1 MEPYHAM
8 LPPTSFQEAAAPE
21 TDDGESSSLEDDAEL
36 RQRLQAAME
45 DPYMQPEPAPEKTDE
60 EVSIPTD
67 LEGAEALEVAADAD
81 GGGGGV
87 VPERASSARPVDA
100 RSSSTSRRRIK
111 EHKKKRDKKKK
122 KRARS
127 RSRRS
132 RSARRARPSS

>member
-36 RQRLQAAME
+36 RQRLQAAMD

-81 GGGGGV
+81 GGGGNV
-87 VPERASSARPVDA
+87 VPASSARPVDV

-132 RSARRARPSS
+132 RSARRARSTS

>member
-67 LEGAEALEVAADAD
+67 LESAEALEVAADAD
-81 GGGGGV
+81 GGGGDV
-87 VPERASSARPVDA
+87 VPERASSARPVDV

-132 RSARRARPSS
+132 RSARRARSSS